1 MPAGVIA
8 VPGLGIGASQPD
20 EVVARRPRLRIAVR
34 PSRRRVAG
42 IAFASATVTLLA
54 LFAAAVFQTVLVQGQ
69 QRLDRLDRRV
79 SQAQDRFDRLRA
91 DVAELESPERIVT
104 VAHHRLGMVQPD
116 TITYLAPT
124 LAQVVSVV
132 SASGRSLPSEAEV
145 DAAIASEGPTW
156 SQLKPFMGSAP

>member
-1 MPAGVIA
+1 MLSVRRAD
-8 VPGLGIGASQPD
+8 AS
-20 EVVARRPRLRIAVR
+20 L
-34 PSRRRVAG
+34 G

-124 LAQVVSVV
+124 LDQVVSVV
-132 SASGRSLPSEAEV
+132 SASGRSLPERGGGRRRDRE
-145 DAAIASEGPTW
+145 
-156 SQLKPFMGSAP
+156 